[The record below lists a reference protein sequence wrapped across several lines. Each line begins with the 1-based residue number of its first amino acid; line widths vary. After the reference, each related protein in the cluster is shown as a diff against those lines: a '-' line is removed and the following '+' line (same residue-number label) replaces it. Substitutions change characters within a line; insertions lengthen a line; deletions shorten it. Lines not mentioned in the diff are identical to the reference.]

1 MIKTGLTI
9 TSESSADMIRLLLG
23 HPDVELRWVACP
35 AGAAAANLFD
45 ELTGEVA
52 ELPSTP
58 DWDGIDLYIGP
69 WSADTEAR
77 ILRSGSTLKA
87 VFTDPGA
94 RLDVYEEG
102 AAALG
107 VAEFNRKTL
116 VRGARVAAQPDAVT
130 MLCALALMPLAKNLL
145 LGPAIGGTVLLPGT
159 EGRRGFTMPGQPL
172 PQGAF
177 RELHDEILSK
187 LQTSSDPDYRVYT
200 VRGDGSSTFAAATL
214 GLGVNMSLDDI
225 TALYRDFYDDHRH
238 VALTARSV
246 SEAMVRGTD
255 KAVISL
261 RQGQDRTLWVTVGFD
276 AAYKAGAGNA
286 VHLLNLLFGLDERT
300 GLAHGI

>member
-9 TSESSADMIRLLLG
+9 TADSSPAIIRLLLG
-23 HPDVELRWVACP
+23 HPDVDLRWVSCP
-35 AGAAAANLFD
+35 GGTAATALFD
-45 ELTGEVA
+45 ELTGETDD
-52 ELPSTP
+52 LPGVP

-69 WSADTEAR
+69 WSAETEAR
-77 ILRSGSTLKA
+77 ILKPDSTLRA

-94 RLDVYEEG
+94 RTEVYGEG
-102 AAALG
+102 MAALG

-116 VRGARVAAQPDAVT
+116 VRGARVAVQPETVT
-130 MLCALALMPLAKNLL
+130 MLGALALMPLAKNLL
-145 LGPAIGGTVLLPGT
+145 LGSEIGGTVVLPGD
-159 EGRRGFTMPGQPL
+159 GRRGVSLPGQPL

-200 VRGDGSSTFAAATL
+200 VRGASGSTFAGATF
-214 GLGVNMSLDDI
+214 GLSVNMSLDDI
-225 TALYRDFYDDHRH
+225 AALYRDFYGDHRH
-238 VALTARSV
+238 VAITSRSV

-255 KAVISL
+255 KAAISL
-261 RQGQDRTLWVTVGFD
+261 RQGSDRTLWVTVGFD

-300 GLAHGI
+300 GLVHGL